1 MIRRLSDWLGRAL
14 FPGSREVP
22 ARDVA
27 GESSDFLNPYRPEDA
42 REAGEAW
49 RDTWSTEP
57 VIAARAE
64 VAVEGRVSPGSRPLT
79 HNSQAG
85 VQAWKGAVR

>member
-1 MIRRLSDWLGRAL
+1 MSRRRLSLSRLLGLGDDRPAPERA
-14 FPGSREVP
+14 GS
-22 ARDVA
+22 A
-27 GESSDFLNPYRPEDA
+27 DFLNPYQPEDA

-79 HNSQAG
+79 LENSQAG
-85 VQAWKGAVR
+85 LQAWKGAVR